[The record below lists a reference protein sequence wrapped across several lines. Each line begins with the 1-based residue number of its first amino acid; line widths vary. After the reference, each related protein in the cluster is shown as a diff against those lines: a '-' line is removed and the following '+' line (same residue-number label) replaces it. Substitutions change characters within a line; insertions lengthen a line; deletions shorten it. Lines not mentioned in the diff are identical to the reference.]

1 MLGIKDYEHISMNNS
16 HMNNSHMNNS
26 WFLVFNSGRL
36 GSVLKLKTYLCITKH
51 TILICC
57 GLELITIAEKSLLE
71 Y

>member
-1 MLGIKDYEHISMNNS
+1 MLGIKDYEHIS
-16 HMNNSHMNNS
+16 MNNSHMNNS